1 MEIMPNLIWK
11 EKKMKILGFT
21 ALKTLDR
28 LGLTLKKMLN
38 QINVFVLV

>member
-1 MEIMPNLIWK
+1 MPNLIWK

-21 ALKTLDR
+21 ALKTLHPIRIDF
-28 LGLTLKKMLN
+28 KKMLN